1 MKKEKMT
8 KVIKKVV
15 KKKLAKKTVIKK
27 KTAKKTITKKNVV
40 KKKIAKKTVTKKKVA
55 KKKVAKKKVAKK
67 KVAKKKV
74 AKNKVAKKK
83 VAKKKVA
90 KKKVAKKK
98 VAKKKVVNKKE
109 TIEKVIKKKRIV
121 SLPGIQHKRT
131 HLNPSHWQAKKTKK
145 VLEIKDIK
153 EKKVKKIFSTKDYV
167 VYPTHGVGQVI
178 DIEKR
183 EVVGQKLEMYVIEF
197 PNMDMLVRVPVDKT
211 KLNNLRKVSRPGKI
225 QTIFKILTEKAK
237 IKRTMWSRRAQ
248 EYDQKINSGEIDQI
262 AEVVR
267 DLNRA
272 DSQAEQSYSERQL
285 FELAYGRLLRE
296 IIVSL
301 KITDEAGKKK
311 VDKLLGR
318 DKIENAPLAI

>member
-1 MKKEKMT
+1 MKKEQINK
-8 KVIKKVV
+8 
-15 KKKLAKKTVIKK
+15 A
-27 KTAKKTITKKNVV
+27 
-40 KKKIAKKTVTKKKVA
+40 KKKISKKVA
-55 KKKVAKKKVAKK
+55 KKKVVIKKSSKKKVSPKTIVKKKVAKK
-67 KVAKKKV
+67 
-74 AKNKVAKKK
+74 KVAKKK

-98 VAKKKVVNKKE
+98 VAKKKVVKKKVAKKKVKVEKSKKKE
-109 TIEKVIKKKRIV
+109 IVIIKAKKKRII
-121 SLPGIQHKRT
+121 SLPGVQHKRT

-225 QTIFKILTEKAK
+225 QTIFKILTEKPK

-248 EYDQKINSGEIDQI
+248 EYDQKINSGDIEQM

-285 FELAYGRLLRE
+285 FELAYGRLLKE

>member
-1 MKKEKMT
+1 MKKEQINKA
-8 KVIKKVV
+8 KKKISKKVAKKKVVIKKSSKKKVSPKTIV
-15 KKKLAKKTVIKK
+15 KKK
-27 KTAKKTITKKNVV
+27 VV
-40 KKKIAKKTVTKKKVA
+40 KKKVA

-67 KVAKKKV
+67 KVKVEKSKKK
-74 AKNKVAKKK
+74 
-83 VAKKKVA
+83 
-90 KKKVAKKK
+90 
-98 VAKKKVVNKKE
+98 E
-109 TIEKVIKKKRIV
+109 IVIVKAKKKRII
-121 SLPGIQHKRT
+121 SLPGVQHKRT

-225 QTIFKILTEKAK
+225 QTIFKILTEKPK

-248 EYDQKINSGEIDQI
+248 EYDQKINSGDIEQM

-285 FELAYGRLLRE
+285 FELAYGRLLKE

>member
-1 MKKEKMT
+1 MKKEQINK
-8 KVIKKVV
+8 
-15 KKKLAKKTVIKK
+15 A
-27 KTAKKTITKKNVV
+27 
-40 KKKIAKKTVTKKKVA
+40 KKKISKKVA
-55 KKKVAKKKVAKK
+55 KKKVVIKKSSKKKVSPKTIVKK
-67 KVAKKKV
+67 
-74 AKNKVAKKK
+74 KVAKKK

-98 VAKKKVVNKKE
+98 VAKKKVAKKKVAKKKVAKKKVKVEKSKKKE
-109 TIEKVIKKKRIV
+109 IVIVKAKKKRII
-121 SLPGIQHKRT
+121 SLPGVQHKRT

-225 QTIFKILTEKAK
+225 QTIFKILTEKPK

-248 EYDQKINSGEIDQI
+248 EYDQKINSGDIEQM

-285 FELAYGRLLRE
+285 FELAYGRLLKE

>member
-1 MKKEKMT
+1 MT

-15 KKKLAKKTVIKK
+15 KKKVAKKVVIKK
-27 KTAKKTITKKNVV
+27 KTAKKTITKKNII
-40 KKKIAKKTVTKKKVA
+40 KKKIAKKTATKKKVA

-74 AKNKVAKKK
+74 AKKK

-90 KKKVAKKK
+90 K
-98 VAKKKVVNKKE
+98 KKE

-237 IKRTMWSRRAQ
+237 VKRTMWSRRAQ
-248 EYDQKINSGEIDQI
+248 EYDQKINSGEIEQI

-318 DKIENAPLAI
+318 DKIENTPLAI

>member
-8 KVIKKVV
+8 KVIKKIV
-15 KKKLAKKTVIKK
+15 KKKLANKAVIKK

-40 KKKIAKKTVTKKKVA
+40 KKKIAKKTVA
-55 KKKVAKKKVAKK
+55 KKKI
-67 KVAKKKV
+67 
-74 AKNKVAKKK
+74 
-83 VAKKKVA
+83 AKKKVA

-98 VAKKKVVNKKE
+98 VAKKKVVKKKVAKKKVAKKKVVKKKE

>member
-1 MKKEKMT
+1 MKKAKMT
-8 KVIKKVV
+8 KVVKKVV
-15 KKKLAKKTVIKK
+15 KKKVVKKAVIKK
-27 KTAKKTITKKNVV
+27 KAAKKTITKKNVV
-40 KKKIAKKTVTKKKVA
+40 KKKIAKKTAIKKKVA
-55 KKKVAKKKVAKK
+55 KKKVAKKKI
-67 KVAKKKV
+67 
-74 AKNKVAKKK
+74 
-83 VAKKKVA
+83 
-90 KKKVAKKK
+90 AKKK
-98 VAKKKVVNKKE
+98 VAKKKVVKKKE
-109 TIEKVIKKKRIV
+109 AIDKVIKKKRII

-248 EYDQKINSGEIDQI
+248 EYDQKINSGEIEQI

-285 FELAYGRLLRE
+285 FELAYGRLLKE

>member
-1 MKKEKMT
+1 MTKEKINKAKKKVT
-8 KVIKKVV
+8 IKKAVKKNIIKKTVTKKTVAKKPLNKKKIVKRTVAKKKVIKKTVAKKKSLV
-15 KKKLAKKTVIKK
+15 KKK
-27 KTAKKTITKKNVV
+27 
-40 KKKIAKKTVTKKKVA
+40 VTKKKVA
-55 KKKVAKKKVAKK
+55 KKKAAPK
-67 KVAKKKV
+67 
-74 AKNKVAKKK
+74 
-83 VAKKKVA
+83 
-90 KKKVAKKK
+90 
-98 VAKKKVVNKKE
+98 KKKVVKKKAKVKKE
-109 TIEKVIKKKRIV
+109 KEIVVKPKKKRII
-121 SLPGIQHKRT
+121 SLPGVQHKRT

-145 VLEIKDIK
+145 ILEIKDIK
-153 EKKVKKIFSTKDYV
+153 EKKVKKIFSSKDYV

-183 EVVGQKLEMYVIEF
+183 EVVGQKLEMYVIAF

-225 QTIFKILTEKAK
+225 QTIFKILTEKAR

-248 EYDQKINSGEIDQI
+248 EYDQKINSGEIEQM

-285 FELAYGRLLRE
+285 FELAYGRLLKE

-301 KITDEAGKKK
+301 KITEEVGKKK

-318 DKIENAPLAI
+318 DKIENAPLVI

>member
-1 MKKEKMT
+1 MKKEKIN
-8 KVIKKVV
+8 KAKKKISKKVAKKKVVIKKSS
-15 KKKLAKKTVIKK
+15 KKKVSIKTVI
-27 KTAKKTITKKNVV
+27 
-40 KKKIAKKTVTKKKVA
+40 KKKVA
-55 KKKVAKKKVAKK
+55 KKKVKVEKSKKK
-67 KVAKKKV
+67 
-74 AKNKVAKKK
+74 
-83 VAKKKVA
+83 
-90 KKKVAKKK
+90 
-98 VAKKKVVNKKE
+98 E
-109 TIEKVIKKKRIV
+109 IVIVKAKKKRII
-121 SLPGIQHKRT
+121 SLPGVQHKRT

-225 QTIFKILTEKAK
+225 QTIFKILTEKPK

-248 EYDQKINSGEIDQI
+248 EYDQKINSGDIEQM

-285 FELAYGRLLRE
+285 FELAYGRLLKE

>member
-1 MKKEKMT
+1 MKKAKMT

-15 KKKLAKKTVIKK
+15 KKKVAKKAVIKK
-27 KTAKKTITKKNVV
+27 KTAKKTITKKNVI
-40 KKKIAKKTVTKKKVA
+40 KKKIAKKTATKKKVA

-74 AKNKVAKKK
+74 VK
-83 VAKKKVA
+83 
-90 KKKVAKKK
+90 
-98 VAKKKVVNKKE
+98 KKE

-237 IKRTMWSRRAQ
+237 VKRTMWSRRAQ
-248 EYDQKINSGEIDQI
+248 EYDQKINSGEIEQI

>member
-1 MKKEKMT
+1 MKKEQINKA
-8 KVIKKVV
+8 KKKISKKVAKKKVVIKKSS
-15 KKKLAKKTVIKK
+15 KKKVSIKTVI
-27 KTAKKTITKKNVV
+27 
-40 KKKIAKKTVTKKKVA
+40 KKKVA
-55 KKKVAKKKVAKK
+55 KKKVAKKKVKVEKSKK
-67 KVAKKKV
+67 K
-74 AKNKVAKKK
+74 
-83 VAKKKVA
+83 
-90 KKKVAKKK
+90 
-98 VAKKKVVNKKE
+98 E
-109 TIEKVIKKKRIV
+109 IVIVKAKKKRII
-121 SLPGIQHKRT
+121 SLPGVQHKRT

-225 QTIFKILTEKAK
+225 QTIFKILTEKPK

-248 EYDQKINSGEIDQI
+248 EYDQKINSGDIEQM

-285 FELAYGRLLRE
+285 FELAYGRLLKE

>member
-1 MKKEKMT
+1 MTKEKINKAKK
-8 KVIKKVV
+8 KVTIKKAVKKNVIKKTVSKKPLNKKKVV
-15 KKKLAKKTVIKK
+15 KRTVAKKKIIKKTVAKK
-27 KTAKKTITKKNVV
+27 KSLV
-40 KKKIAKKTVTKKKVA
+40 KKKVTKKKVA
-55 KKKVAKKKVAKK
+55 KKKAAPK
-67 KVAKKKV
+67 
-74 AKNKVAKKK
+74 
-83 VAKKKVA
+83 
-90 KKKVAKKK
+90 
-98 VAKKKVVNKKE
+98 KKKVVKKKAKVKKE
-109 TIEKVIKKKRIV
+109 KEIVVKPKKKRII
-121 SLPGIQHKRT
+121 SLPGVQHKRT

-153 EKKVKKIFSTKDYV
+153 EKKVKKIFSSKDYV

-183 EVVGQKLEMYVIEF
+183 EVVGQKLEMYVIAF

-225 QTIFKILTEKAK
+225 QTIFKILTEKAR

-248 EYDQKINSGEIDQI
+248 EYDQKINSGEIEQM

-285 FELAYGRLLRE
+285 FELAYGRLLKE

-301 KITDEAGKKK
+301 KITEEVGKKK

-318 DKIENAPLAI
+318 DKIENAPLVI

>member
-1 MKKEKMT
+1 MKKEKIA

-15 KKKLAKKTVIKK
+15 KNKVAKKSVIKK

-40 KKKIAKKTVTKKKVA
+40 KKKIAKKTVA
-55 KKKVAKKKVAKK
+55 KKKI
-67 KVAKKKV
+67 
-74 AKNKVAKKK
+74 
-83 VAKKKVA
+83 AKKKVA

-98 VAKKKVVNKKE
+98 VAKKKVVKKKVAKKKVVKKKVAKKKVAKKKVVKKKE

-237 IKRTMWSRRAQ
+237 VKRTMWSRRAQ
-248 EYDQKINSGEIDQI
+248 EYDQKINSGEIEQI

>member
-1 MKKEKMT
+1 MKKEKINKAKKKISKKVAKKKVVIKKST
-8 KVIKKVV
+8 KKKVSPKTVVKKKVV
-15 KKKLAKKTVIKK
+15 KKK
-27 KTAKKTITKKNVV
+27 VV
-40 KKKIAKKTVTKKKVA
+40 KKKVA
-55 KKKVAKKKVAKK
+55 KKKVAKKKVKVEKSKK
-67 KVAKKKV
+67 K
-74 AKNKVAKKK
+74 
-83 VAKKKVA
+83 
-90 KKKVAKKK
+90 
-98 VAKKKVVNKKE
+98 E
-109 TIEKVIKKKRIV
+109 IVIVKAKKKRII
-121 SLPGIQHKRT
+121 SLPGVQHKRT

-225 QTIFKILTEKAK
+225 QTIFKILTEKPK

-248 EYDQKINSGEIDQI
+248 EYDQKINSGDIEQM

-285 FELAYGRLLRE
+285 FELAYGRLLKE

>member
-1 MKKEKMT
+1 MKKEQINK
-8 KVIKKVV
+8 
-15 KKKLAKKTVIKK
+15 A
-27 KTAKKTITKKNVV
+27 
-40 KKKIAKKTVTKKKVA
+40 KKKISKKVA
-55 KKKVAKKKVAKK
+55 KKKVVIKKSSKKKVSIKTVIKK
-67 KVAKKKV
+67 
-74 AKNKVAKKK
+74 KVAKKK

-98 VAKKKVVNKKE
+98 VAKKKVKVEKSKKKE
-109 TIEKVIKKKRIV
+109 IVIVKAKKKRII
-121 SLPGIQHKRT
+121 SLPGVQHKRT

-225 QTIFKILTEKAK
+225 QTIFKILTEKPK

-248 EYDQKINSGEIDQI
+248 EYDQKINSGDIEQM

-285 FELAYGRLLRE
+285 FELAYGRLLKE

>member
-1 MKKEKMT
+1 MKKEKIN
-8 KVIKKVV
+8 K
-15 KKKLAKKTVIKK
+15 A
-27 KTAKKTITKKNVV
+27 
-40 KKKIAKKTVTKKKVA
+40 KKKISKKVA
-55 KKKVAKKKVAKK
+55 KKKVVIKKSSKKKVSIKTVIKK
-67 KVAKKKV
+67 
-74 AKNKVAKKK
+74 KVAKKK

-98 VAKKKVVNKKE
+98 VAKKKVAKKKVAKKKVAKKKVKVEKSKKKE
-109 TIEKVIKKKRIV
+109 IVIIKEKKKRII
-121 SLPGIQHKRT
+121 SLPGVQHKRT

-225 QTIFKILTEKAK
+225 QTIFKILTEKPK

-248 EYDQKINSGEIDQI
+248 EYDQKINSGDIEQM

-285 FELAYGRLLRE
+285 FELAYGRLLKE

>member
-1 MKKEKMT
+1 MA

-15 KKKLAKKTVIKK
+15 KKKVAKKAVIKK

-40 KKKIAKKTVTKKKVA
+40 KKKIAKKKATNKKVANKKVA

-67 KVAKKKV
+67 
-74 AKNKVAKKK
+74 KVAKKK

-98 VAKKKVVNKKE
+98 VAKKKVVKKKE

-167 VYPTHGVGQVI
+167 VYPTHGVGRVI

>member
-74 AKNKVAKKK
+74 AK
-83 VAKKKVA
+83 
-90 KKKVAKKK
+90 KK
-98 VAKKKVVNKKE
+98 VAKKKVVKKKE

-153 EKKVKKIFSTKDYV
+153 EKKIKKIFSTKDYV

>member
-1 MKKEKMT
+1 MT

-15 KKKLAKKTVIKK
+15 KKKVAKKAVIKK
-27 KTAKKTITKKNVV
+27 KTAKKTITKKNVI
-40 KKKIAKKTVTKKKVA
+40 KKKIAKKTATKKKVA

-74 AKNKVAKKK
+74 V
-83 VAKKKVA
+83 
-90 KKKVAKKK
+90 KKK
-98 VAKKKVVNKKE
+98 VAKKKVVKKKE

-153 EKKVKKIFSTKDYV
+153 EKKVKKIFNTKDYV

-237 IKRTMWSRRAQ
+237 VKRTMWSRRAQ
-248 EYDQKINSGEIDQI
+248 EYDQKINSGEIEQI

>member
-1 MKKEKMT
+1 MKKAKMT

-15 KKKLAKKTVIKK
+15 KKKVAKKAVIKK
-27 KTAKKTITKKNVV
+27 KTAKKTITKKNVI
-40 KKKIAKKTVTKKKVA
+40 KKKIAKKTATKKKVA
-55 KKKVAKKKVAKK
+55 KKKVAKKKV
-67 KVAKKKV
+67 V
-74 AKNKVAKKK
+74 
-83 VAKKKVA
+83 KKKVA

-98 VAKKKVVNKKE
+98 VAKKKVVKKKE

-237 IKRTMWSRRAQ
+237 VKRTMWSRRAQ
-248 EYDQKINSGEIDQI
+248 EYDQKINSGEIEQI

>member
-1 MKKEKMT
+1 MKKEKIN
-8 KVIKKVV
+8 KSKKNVSIKKVTKKTAAKKKIVTKKVAKKTAIKNVAAKKKVAKKTVV
-15 KKKLAKKTVIKK
+15 KKKVAKKTVVKK
-27 KTAKKTITKKNVV
+27 KVAKKTVV
-40 KKKIAKKTVTKKKVA
+40 KKKIAKKTVA
-55 KKKVAKKKVAKK
+55 KKKVAKKKSIAKK
-67 KVAKKKV
+67 KIKIEKEKKKEIII
-74 AKNKVAKKK
+74 KP
-83 VAKKKVA
+83 
-90 KKKVAKKK
+90 
-98 VAKKKVVNKKE
+98 
-109 TIEKVIKKKRIV
+109 KKKRII
-121 SLPGIQHKRT
+121 SLPGVQHKRT

-197 PNMDMLVRVPVDKT
+197 PNMAMLVRVPVDKT

-225 QTIFKILTEKAK
+225 QNIFKILTEKARV
-237 IKRTMWSRRAQ
+237 KRTMWSRRAQ
-248 EYDQKINSGEIDQI
+248 EYDQKINSGEIEQM

-285 FELAYGRLLRE
+285 FELAYGRLLKE

-318 DKIENAPLAI
+318 DKIENAPLVI

>member
-1 MKKEKMT
+1 MA

-15 KKKLAKKTVIKK
+15 KNKVAKKSVIKK

-40 KKKIAKKTVTKKKVA
+40 KKKIAKKKVAKKKIA

-67 KVAKKKV
+67 KVAKK
-74 AKNKVAKKK
+74 KVAKKK

-98 VAKKKVVNKKE
+98 VAKKKVVKKKVAKKKVVKKKE

-285 FELAYGRLLRE
+285 FELDYGRLLRE

-301 KITDEAGKKK
+301 KITDEAAKKK

>member
-1 MKKEKMT
+1 MKKEQINKA
-8 KVIKKVV
+8 KKKISKKVAKKKVVIKKSS
-15 KKKLAKKTVIKK
+15 KKKVSPKTV
-27 KTAKKTITKKNVV
+27 V
-40 KKKIAKKTVTKKKVA
+40 KKKVA

-67 KVAKKKV
+67 KVKVEKSKKK
-74 AKNKVAKKK
+74 
-83 VAKKKVA
+83 
-90 KKKVAKKK
+90 
-98 VAKKKVVNKKE
+98 E
-109 TIEKVIKKKRIV
+109 IVIVKAKKKRII
-121 SLPGIQHKRT
+121 SLPGVQHKRT

-225 QTIFKILTEKAK
+225 QTIFKILTEKPK

-248 EYDQKINSGEIDQI
+248 EYDQKINSGDIEQM

-285 FELAYGRLLRE
+285 FELAYGRLLKE

>member
-1 MKKEKMT
+1 MKKAKMT

-15 KKKLAKKTVIKK
+15 KKKVAKKAVIKK
-27 KTAKKTITKKNVV
+27 KTAKKTITKKNII
-40 KKKIAKKTVTKKKVA
+40 KKKIAKKTATKKKVA

-67 KVAKKKV
+67 KIAKKKV
-74 AKNKVAKKK
+74 V
-83 VAKKKVA
+83 
-90 KKKVAKKK
+90 KKK
-98 VAKKKVVNKKE
+98 VAKKKVVKKKE

-237 IKRTMWSRRAQ
+237 VKRTMWSRRAQ
-248 EYDQKINSGEIDQI
+248 EYDQKINSGEIEQI

>member
-8 KVIKKVV
+8 KVIKKIV
-15 KKKLAKKTVIKK
+15 KKKLANKAVIKK
-27 KTAKKTITKKNVV
+27 KTAKKTITKKNVI

-74 AKNKVAKKK
+74 VKKK
-83 VAKKKVA
+83 VAKKKVV

-98 VAKKKVVNKKE
+98 VAKKKVVKKKE

>member
-1 MKKEKMT
+1 MKKEKIN
-8 KVIKKVV
+8 KAKKKISKKVAKKKVVIKKSS
-15 KKKLAKKTVIKK
+15 KKKVSIKTVI
-27 KTAKKTITKKNVV
+27 
-40 KKKIAKKTVTKKKVA
+40 KKKVA

-74 AKNKVAKKK
+74 KVEKSKKK
-83 VAKKKVA
+83 
-90 KKKVAKKK
+90 
-98 VAKKKVVNKKE
+98 E
-109 TIEKVIKKKRIV
+109 IVIVKAKKKRII
-121 SLPGIQHKRT
+121 SLPGVQHKRT

-225 QTIFKILTEKAK
+225 QTIFKILTEKPK

-248 EYDQKINSGEIDQI
+248 EYDQKINSGDIEQM

-285 FELAYGRLLRE
+285 FELAYGRLLKE